1 MNKIELI
8 FNMYKNNVVFSK
20 PFRQEM
26 IKKFKLSD
34 EEIRNLFIR
43 IHNYQV
49 AHFGERLTIQERKYS
64 AQEKFIVNRQAIQ
77 RKYERREKRRKS
89 PLLDNYFGDVM
100 GQLNDL
106 AKQAR
111 DLKK

>member
-1 MNKIELI
+1 MDKIELI

-20 PFRQEM
+20 PFKQEM

-43 IHNYQV
+43 INNYQINN
-49 AHFGERLTIQERKYS
+49 FGGVLTFQERKYS
-64 AQEKFIVNRQAIQ
+64 EQEKFIANRQATQ
-77 RKYERREKRRKS
+77 RKYERKEKRRRNH
-89 PLLDNYFGDVM
+89 LLDIYFGDVM
-100 GQLNDL
+100 GQLDSL
-106 AKQAR
+106 EKQAR